1 MQSARMMWRTNGAG
15 ELYAYVP
22 QTSVNAKALANGT
35 PKTNVAPN
43 DVYGTSV
50 GRGSF
55 TWKTG
60 AWTSVSQRVKLN
72 TVGKADGE
80 IEISVNG
87 KSTISVT
94 GLELRTSSSDRVR
107 GMQIQTFFGGG
118 HSYCYFLALAASL
131 NGFILRTRFDLGIS
145 QEAELL
151 LQGLL
156 GRNYQLN
163 HRTIALAPPNPSF
176 WPLIFEFQCAQSPHP
191 CLTD

>member
-1 MQSARMMWRTNGAG
+1 MWRTSGAG

-22 QTSVNAKALANGT
+22 QTSVNANALANAI
-35 PKTNVAPN
+35 PKTHVAPN

-55 TWKTG
+55 KWKTG
-60 AWTSVSQRVKLN
+60 AWTNISQRVKLN

-80 IEISVNG
+80 MEIFVDG
-87 KSTISVT
+87 QSTISVT
-94 GLELRTSSSDRVR
+94 GLELRTSSSSRVR

-118 HSYCYFLALAASL
+118 HSYCYYLAHAASL
-131 NGFILRTRFDLGIS
+131 NGFIFRTRFDLGIS

-151 LQGLL
+151 FQGFL

-163 HRTIALAPPNPSF
+163 NGIV
-176 WPLIFEFQCAQSPHP
+176 AQDVYIH
-191 CLTD
+191 